1 VRQAAHDFIFATF
14 SDIQKATLLIEVWSS
29 MPHTPFSIDQIAAI
43 LAALPAPAFI
53 LTRSGR
59 YAAAFGGSDLR
70 YYHESSFLIGKTM
83 RELMVPEKAQWFLGQ
98 IDKALA
104 SRSLQVV
111 EYGLASWDIQD
122 AEVPGP
128 PHPIWFE
135 ARVQALDFTV
145 DGEDAVL
152 WVASNITARSE
163 LEAKLRLQSE
173 SDDLSGLFN
182 RRKLMAEL
190 DKLHDVFVR
199 YGTPT
204 SLLIFDIDNFKSIN
218 DQYGHLNGDK
228 VIQVTAEVCR
238 HELRATDFPARFG
251 GDEFVVLMPHT
262 SWEHAQ
268 PIAERLRTRIADALR
283 ALERIGNGATISGGL
298 SEFLANDSSAE
309 DVLKRADDA
318 LYQAKRDG
326 RDRILRK

>member
-1 VRQAAHDFIFATF
+1 
-14 SDIQKATLLIEVWSS
+14 
-29 MPHTPFSIDQIAAI
+29 MPLTPFSIDQIAAI
-43 LAALPAPAFI
+43 LAALPDPAFI
-53 LTRSGR
+53 VTRSGR
-59 YAAAFGGSDLR
+59 YTAAFGGSDLR

-83 RELMVPEKAQWFLGQ
+83 QEVLVPEKANWFIGE
-98 IDKALA
+98 IDKALT
-104 SRSLQVV
+104 SRSLHVV
-111 EYGLASWDIQD
+111 EYGLAGSDIRE
-122 AEVPGP
+122 APVAGP
-128 PHPIWFE
+128 LHPIWFE
-135 ARVQALDFTV
+135 GRVQALDFAV

-173 SDDLSGLFN
+173 SDELSGLFN

-190 DKLHDVFVR
+190 GKLHDVFVR

-204 SLLIFDIDNFKSIN
+204 SLLIFDIDQFKSIN

-228 VIQVTAEVCR
+228 AIQATAEVCR

-262 SWEHAQ
+262 SWEHAH
-268 PIAERLRTRIADALR
+268 PIVERLRTRIADALR
-283 ALERIGNGATISGGL
+283 GLGRIGNGATVSGGL
-298 SEFLANDSSAE
+298 SEFLASDSSPE